1 MFAMTRVAQA
11 VKAPLIPENY
21 LEVITRTGTGAAV
34 TTTTPTPLNLSGN
47 GGLILTKNYTGTNEW
62 SLVDTVR
69 GISSDLVPST
79 NAAATTQST
88 GFTCVSATGY
98 TTGALTKRNGSGLAF
113 VDYVMRQ
120 GPKFLQIIKRTEP
133 GYAENVNHNLG
144 VRPGFIL
151 AKSTTLTHGWC
162 CWHRFVDPFDISA
175 ASSGFSTNA
184 TAAVRYATYL
194 DVTDTFFNNEIY
206 SWNGSTQTIAY
217 QGGDVVYYVFGHDP
231 SPSGRIQCGGY
242 TGNGSTAGPVIEL
255 GWTPR
260 LLIIKSRSAG
270 NWVVLDTSRGLTS
283 ANDAVLNLNL
293 ANAQTSS
300 QWVDPTPTGF
310 QIKTTVADL
319 NTPDVNYMYVAFR

>member
-1 MFAMTRVAQA
+1 MFAMTRVSLA
-11 VKAPLIPENY
+11 VKALLTPDNY
-21 LEVITRTGTGAAV
+21 LDIITRTGTGTTV

-47 GGLILTKNYTGTNEW
+47 GGLILTKNHTGTNEW

-69 GISSDLVPST
+69 GVSSDLVPAT
-79 NAAATTQST
+79 TAAATTQST
-88 GFTCVSATGY
+88 GITSVSSTGY
-98 TTGALTKRNGSGLAF
+98 TTGTLAKRNGSGLAF

-120 GPKFLQIIKRTEP
+120 GPKFLQIIQQTEP
-133 GYAENVNHNLG
+133 GSAVNVNHNLG

-162 CWHRFVDPFDISA
+162 CWHRFADPFDPWA
-175 ASSGFSTNA
+175 ASTGFSTNA
-184 TAAVRYATYL
+184 TAAARYTTYS
-194 DVTDTFFNNEIY
+194 DVTATFFNNEIY
-206 SWNGSTQTIAY
+206 SWNGATQTIAY
-217 QGGDVVYYVFGHDP
+217 QGGNVVYYVFGHDP
-231 SPSGRIQCGGY
+231 SPSGMIQCWGY
-242 TGNGSTAGPVIEL
+242 TGNGSTTGPVIEL
-255 GWTPR
+255 GWAPR

-283 ANDAVLNLNL
+283 ANAAVLNLNL

-319 NTPDVNYMYVAFR
+319 NASGVNYMYVAFR

>member
-1 MFAMTRVAQA
+1 MTRVALA
-11 VKAPLIPENY
+11 VKALLIPDNY
-21 LEVITRTGTGAAV
+21 LDIITRTGTGTTV

-47 GGLILTKNYTGTNEW
+47 GGLILTKNHTGTNAW

-69 GISSDLVPST
+69 GVSSGLVPST
-79 NAAATTQST
+79 TAAATTQST
-88 GFTCVSATGY
+88 GITSVSSTGY
-98 TTGALTKRNGSGLAF
+98 TTGALTERNGSGLAF

-162 CWHRFVDPFDISA
+162 CWHRFVDPFDTLA
-175 ASSGFSTNA
+175 ASTGFSTD
-184 TAAVRYATYL
+184 AAAEVLCISYSA
-194 DVTDTFFNNEIY
+194 VTDTFFNNEIY
-206 SWNGSTQTIAY
+206 SWDGTTDTIAY
-217 QGGDVVYYVFGHDP
+217 QGGTVVYYVFGHDP

-242 TGNGSTAGPVIEL
+242 EGNGSTTGPVIEL
-255 GWTPR
+255 GWAPR

-319 NTPDVNYMYVAFR
+319 NASEVNYMYVAFR